1 MTSLINA
8 IYTKPS
14 LQYKCKSLRRTHCIH
29 TLKYFSQKRKYQVHM
44 SKKTISRFSY
54 IFPAIFYKKYMT
66 LKNGSIQEKKVTF
79 VVRKFIASSAIPSD
93 IDPKLAILQVIVF
106 TQVAFPLCRFCN
118 NYILYYK
125 ESFKWNVNPV
135 NTALG
140 TYFKCVYLHF

>member
-1 MTSLINA
+1 MDLSRKKKSHLLSENL
-8 IYTKPS
+8 
-14 LQYKCKSLRRTHCIH
+14 LQVQL
-29 TLKYFSQKRKYQVHM
+29 L
-44 SKKTISRFSY
+44 
-54 IFPAIFYKKYMT
+54 
-66 LKNGSIQEKKVTF
+66 
-79 VVRKFIASSAIPSD
+79 PSD

-140 TYFKCVYLHF
+140 TYFKGVYLHF